1 MDITIYDGIEN
12 MDFNKVTEML
22 SEAIWSKGIKEDEIK
37 QGAVN
42 SALVIGA
49 FCNNVQVGYARV
61 ISDKTRFAYIA
72 DVYVDENYRHHGIAK
87 NMMLHILS
95 HESLKDVYQWLL
107 RSAAS
112 ELYEKVGFVPV
123 SEPERWMEI
132 RQNRRE
138 R

>member
-42 SALVIGA
+42 SALVMGA

-72 DVYVDENYRHHGIAK
+72 DVYVDEYYRHHGIAK

>member
-12 MDFNKVTEML
+12 LDFNKVTEML

-72 DVYVDENYRHHGIAK
+72 DVYVDENYRHHAAK
-87 NMMLHILS
+87 RTADSQRSRQRRSTDLRQLRRPSTERFS
-95 HESLKDVYQWLL
+95 H
-107 RSAAS
+107 
-112 ELYEKVGFVPV
+112 G
-123 SEPERWMEI
+123 
-132 RQNRRE
+132 RE
-138 R
+138 GCQL

>member
-12 MDFNKVTEML
+12 MDFNRVVQML
-22 SEAIWSKGIKEDEIK
+22 SQAVWSKDIKEDEIK

-42 SALVIGA
+42 SALVLGA

-107 RSAAS
+107 LSAAS
-112 ELYEKVGFVPV
+112 ELYEKLGFVPI

-132 RQNRRE
+132 RHSRPE

>member
-112 ELYEKVGFVPV
+112 KLYEKVGFVPV